1 MLIQLTLALEYVIM
15 IYAFIVWLLRKWN
28 NEDIK
33 R

>member
-1 MLIQLTLALEYVIM
+1 MLELTLAIFYVIM
-15 IYAFIVWLLRKWN
+15 IYAFVVWLLRKWN

>member
-1 MLIQLTLALEYVIM
+1 MLELTLAIGYVIL
-15 IYAFIVWLLRKWN
+15 IYAFIAWLLRKWN

>member
-1 MLIQLTLALEYVIM
+1 MELTLAIVYVIM
-15 IYAFIVWLLRKWN
+15 IYGFIYWLLRKWN

>member
-1 MLIQLTLALEYVIM
+1 MELTLAIFYVIM